1 MRPERYANVHLKKA
15 MESNGVHRRRVEVRK
30 YLVIS
35 RVLVRLTGEKGCVKR
50 AKKEVKSLGKLRDLE
65 VASCIPLPHY
75 ELGDLDMK
83 DCMMRKVFGS
93 RLLVAERV
101 FLLYHELNK
110 EMKLHPLRKT
120 IREALFL
127 LESLGIVDERL
138 KALAKEL
145 GRLRDQQLMAQL
157 CEGKEIDFDVDELRL
172 KAKDF
177 IRELL
182 SITEFDHIKCKLHDR
197 NNI

>member
-1 MRPERYANVHLKKA
+1 MRPERYANAHLRKA

-30 YLVIS
+30 YLVIA
-35 RVLVRLTGEKGCVKR
+35 RVLVRVTGEKECVKR
-50 AKKEVKSLGKLRDLE
+50 AKKEVKSLGRLRDLK

-83 DCMMRKVFGS
+83 DCMLRKVFGS

-127 LESLGIVDERL
+127 LESLGIVDDRL

-182 SITEFDHIKCKLHDR
+182 STTEFYHIKYKLHDK